1 VRRLNRVEYANAVR
15 DLLDL
20 KVDVSRDLP
29 QDNSGYGFDNI
40 ADVLSVSPTLVE
52 RYVLVAGRVARLATG
67 LNPGNRCGPYA
78 TTHDIPKDGSIK
90 NSGRPAYN
98 ERMSERCPSA
108 RAGAA

>member
-1 VRRLNRVEYANAVR
+1 VEYANAVR

-67 LNPGNRCGPYA
+67 LNPGNR
-78 TTHDIPKDGSIK
+78 
-90 NSGRPAYN
+90 
-98 ERMSERCPSA
+98 
-108 RAGAA
+108 AAFMPPR